1 MEENNIALLFGEIY
15 EKYYKKIFRYFRR
28 DFSFDDAEDLTQQ
41 TFLQLWGWLSR
52 TDSVRSGG
60 ALIYSIARNVRA
72 DRYRNTVFM
81 LETAAIYDFVEVPDS
96 SSRIDEVET
105 RLALDVLSVKERELL
120 LMKTRGYTSEE
131 IGKEFG
137 ISASAARTRLQK
149 IRKKLAAKLVTD

>member
-41 TFLQLWGWLSR
+41 TFLQLWGWLPR

-72 DRYRNTVFM
+72 DRYRNTAFM

-105 RLALDVLSVKERELL
+105 RLAIDVLSVKERELL

>member
-41 TFLQLWGWLSR
+41 TFLQLWGWLPR
-52 TDSVRSGG
+52 ADSVRSGG

-149 IRKKLAAKLVTD
+149 IRKKLAAKLITD

>member
-41 TFLQLWGWLSR
+41 TFLQLWGWLPR

-72 DRYRNTVFM
+72 DRYRNTAFM

>member
-41 TFLQLWGWLSR
+41 TFLQLWGWLPR
-52 TDSVRSGG
+52 ADSVRSGG

-72 DRYRNTVFM
+72 DRYRNTAFM

-105 RLALDVLSVKERELL
+105 RLALDVLCVKERELL

>member
-41 TFLQLWGWLSR
+41 TFLQLWGWLPR

-72 DRYRNTVFM
+72 DRYRNTAFV

>member
-41 TFLQLWGWLSR
+41 TFLQLWGWLPR
-52 TDSVRSGG
+52 ADSVRSGG

-72 DRYRNTVFM
+72 DRYRNTAFM

>member
-41 TFLQLWGWLSR
+41 TFLQLWGWLPR

-72 DRYRNTVFM
+72 DRYRNTAFM

-96 SSRIDEVET
+96 SSRINEVET

>member
-41 TFLQLWGWLSR
+41 TFLQLWGWLPR
-52 TDSVRSGG
+52 ADSVRSGG

-72 DRYRNTVFM
+72 DRYRNTAFM

-149 IRKKLAAKLVTD
+149 TRKKLAAKLVTD

>member
-41 TFLQLWGWLSR
+41 TFLQLWGWLQR
-52 TDSVRSGG
+52 ADSVRSGG

-72 DRYRNTVFM
+72 DRYRNTAFM

>member
-41 TFLQLWGWLSR
+41 TFLQLWGWLPR

-72 DRYRNTVFM
+72 DRYRNTAFM

-105 RLALDVLSVKERELL
+105 RLVLDVLSVKERELL

-149 IRKKLAAKLVTD
+149 IRKKLAAKLVSD

>member
-41 TFLQLWGWLSR
+41 TFLQLWGWLPR
-52 TDSVRSGG
+52 ADSVRSGG

-72 DRYRNTVFM
+72 DRYRNTAFM

-105 RLALDVLSVKERELL
+105 RLAIDVLSVKERELL

>member
-1 MEENNIALLFGEIY
+1 MEENNIALLFGVIY

-41 TFLQLWGWLSR
+41 TFLQLWGWLSSAA
-52 TDSVRSGG
+52 SVRSGG

-72 DRYRNTVFM
+72 DRYRNTAFM

-96 SSRIDEVET
+96 TSHIDELET
-105 RLALDVLSVKERELL
+105 RLALDILSVKERELL

-149 IRKKLAAKLVTD
+149 IRKKLVSKLASD

>member
-28 DFSFDDAEDLTQQ
+28 DFSFDDSEDLTQQ
-41 TFLQLWGWLSR
+41 TFLQLWGWLQR

-72 DRYRNTVFM
+72 DRYRNTAFM

>member
-41 TFLQLWGWLSR
+41 TFLQLWGWLPR

-72 DRYRNTVFM
+72 DRYRNTAFM

-96 SSRIDEVET
+96 SSRIDEVEA
-105 RLALDVLSVKERELL
+105 RIALDVLSVKERELL
-120 LMKTRGYTSEE
+120 LMKTHGYTSEE

-149 IRKKLAAKLVTD
+149 IRKKLAAKLVSD

>member
-41 TFLQLWGWLSR
+41 TFLQLWGWLPR
-52 TDSVRSGG
+52 ADSVRSGG

-105 RLALDVLSVKERELL
+105 RLAIDVLSVKERELL

>member
-15 EKYYKKIFRYFRR
+15 EKYYKRIFRYFRR

-41 TFLQLWGWLSR
+41 TFLQLWGWLPR
-52 TDSVRSGG
+52 ADSVRSGG

-72 DRYRNTVFM
+72 DRYRNTAFM

>member
-41 TFLQLWGWLSR
+41 TFLQLWGWIPR
-52 TDSVRSGG
+52 ADSVRSGG
-60 ALIYSIARNVRA
+60 ALIYSIARTVRA
-72 DRYRNTVFM
+72 DRYRNTAFM

>member
-15 EKYYKKIFRYFRR
+15 EKYYKRIFRYFRR

-41 TFLQLWGWLSR
+41 TFYSCGGWLPR
-52 TDSVRSGG
+52 ADSVRSGG
-60 ALIYSIARNVRA
+60 TLIYSIARNVRA
-72 DRYRNTVFM
+72 DRYRNTVFI

-105 RLALDVLSVKERELL
+105 RLALDVLSIKERELL

>member
-41 TFLQLWGWLSR
+41 TFLQLWGWLPR
-52 TDSVRSGG
+52 ADSVRSGG

>member
-1 MEENNIALLFGEIY
+1 MPYCSARYMKSIT
-15 EKYYKKIFRYFRR
+15 KKIFRYFRR
-28 DFSFDDAEDLTQQ
+28 DFSFDDAEDSTQQ
-41 TFLQLWGWLSR
+41 TFLQLWGWLPR
-52 TDSVRSGG
+52 ADSVRSGG

-72 DRYRNTVFM
+72 DRYRNTAFM

-137 ISASAARTRLQK
+137 ISVSAARTRLQK

>member
-41 TFLQLWGWLSR
+41 TFLQLWGWLPR

-72 DRYRNTVFM
+72 DRYRNTAFM

-96 SSRIDEVET
+96 SSRINEVET

-149 IRKKLAAKLVTD
+149 IRKKLATKLVTD

>member
-15 EKYYKKIFRYFRR
+15 EKYYKRIFRYFRR

-41 TFLQLWGWLSR
+41 TFLQLWGWLPR
-52 TDSVRSGG
+52 ADSVRSGG

>member
-41 TFLQLWGWLSR
+41 TFLQLWGWLPR
-52 TDSVRSGG
+52 ADSVRSGG

-72 DRYRNTVFM
+72 DRYRNTAFM

-149 IRKKLAAKLVTD
+149 IRKKLASKLVTD